1 MYIYVNEH
9 VYTYIF
15 TLLLTIKHKK
25 ISRAGSQDM
34 MMQNVEFT
42 EVASITRH
50 ADFNLT
56 KYLMHTS
63 KLNTLYD
70 VNVYIK

>member
-1 MYIYVNEH
+1 M
-9 VYTYIF
+9 
-15 TLLLTIKHKK
+15 K
-25 ISRAGSQDM
+25 
-34 MMQNVEFT
+34 MQNVEFT